1 MNGLVRESKGPGQG
15 IEIRHCHELADYERC
30 MQIEQEVW
38 GGTDRDQVPATIFVV
53 ADETGG
59 QVFGAYD
66 HDASLQMVGF
76 TLAMAGMHG
85 EQRYLHSHMTAVIPA
100 YQNRGIG
107 RMLKLFQRDDAL
119 RRGIKL
125 VEWTFDPLEI
135 RNAYFNLVRLGAIVR
150 RFLPNVYGITTSP
163 LHGGMPTDRLVA
175 EWWLDSPRV
184 NTAVQTGAVEA
195 QSAAGEKIERV
206 VVPREMPTW
215 KTTNR
220 ARATEVQ
227 TQIREEFQKW
237 LDRGYAVT
245 GLEANDDGGSYIL
258 RPISDPQGMER

>member
-1 MNGLVRESKGPGQG
+1 MSALVRETSPGRG
-15 IEIRHCHELADYERC
+15 IEVRHCHEIADFERC
-30 MQIEQEVW
+30 MQIEREVW
-38 GGTDRDQVPATIFVV
+38 GGDDRDLVPATIFVV
-53 ADETGG
+53 SDETGG
-59 QVFGAYD
+59 QVLGAYD

-76 TLAMAGMHG
+76 TLAMAGLHG

-119 RRGIKL
+119 RRGIPL

-135 RNAYFNLVRLGAIVR
+135 RNAYFNLVRLGAIAR
-150 RFLPNVYGITTSP
+150 RFLPNIYGITSSP

-184 NTAVQTGAVEA
+184 KTAVETGTVPSPPAE
-195 QSAAGEKIERV
+195 GEEVRV
-206 VVPREMPTW
+206 VVPRDMPEW
-215 KTTNR
+215 KTKDR
-220 ARATEVQ
+220 AKAIEAQ

-237 LDRGYAVT
+237 LDRGYGVT
-245 GLEANDDGGSYIL
+245 GIEVKEGAGSYRL
-258 RPISDPQGMER
+258 RPVANPQGMER

>member
-15 IEIRHCHELADYERC
+15 IEIRHCHELTDYERC
-30 MQIEQEVW
+30 MQIEREVW
-38 GGTDRDQVPATIFVV
+38 GGAELDQVPATIFVV

-59 QVFGAYD
+59 QVLGAYD
-66 HDASLQMVGF
+66 HESGLQMVGF
-76 TLAMAGMHG
+76 TLAMAGHHG

-100 YQNRGIG
+100 HQNRGIG

-135 RNAYFNLVRLGAIVR
+135 RNAYFNIVRLGAIVR
-150 RFLPNVYGITTSP
+150 RFLPNVYGITSSP
-163 LHGGMPTDRLVA
+163 LHGGLPTDRLVA

-184 NTAVQTGAVEA
+184 LAALEKGSVEPQTG
-195 QSAAGEKIERV
+195 EKVERV
-206 VVPREMPTW
+206 IVPREMAGLRAS
-215 KTTNR
+215 NR
-220 ARATEVQ
+220 ERAAELQ
-227 TQIREEFQKW
+227 TQIREEFQRW

-245 GLEANDDGGSYIL
+245 GLEVNDEGGSYCL
-258 RPISDPQGMER
+258 RPVANPRGMEP